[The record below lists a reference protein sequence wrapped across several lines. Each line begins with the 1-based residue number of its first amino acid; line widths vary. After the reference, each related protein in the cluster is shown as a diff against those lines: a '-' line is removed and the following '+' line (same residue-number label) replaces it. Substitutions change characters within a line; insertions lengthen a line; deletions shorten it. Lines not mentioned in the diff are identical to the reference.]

1 VDTKESLIVP
11 PLRMIAWE
19 VTRNCN
25 LNCIHCRA
33 SADLGPYPGELSR
46 EECLRLIDDIASFS
60 KPVVILTGGEPLL
73 RNDIFEI
80 SAYGNKRGLRMVMAV
95 NGTLLNPE
103 NIKTMKDAGIQ
114 RISVSLDG
122 ATPET
127 HDEFRRVKGSFARA
141 IKGIEHAKTEALEFQ
156 INTTI
161 TSQNLEEIAEI
172 HELAKRLGA
181 KAHHIFVLVPTGR
194 GKEIEKEQQ
203 VSPEEY
209 EKVLRWFYEQEKKT
223 ALQLKATCAPQYY
236 RMRKELRGEYPEGF
250 VHGSSP
256 LDTKTRGC
264 LGGVGFC
271 FISHAGQ
278 VSPCGYLE
286 LDCGN
291 VRKNLLP
298 EIWSHSPI
306 FLELR
311 DFEKYEGKCGACKF
325 VMICGGCRARAFY
338 STGNYLSEDPYCTY
352 DP

>member
-1 VDTKESLIVP
+1 
-11 PLRMIAWE
+11 
-19 VTRNCN
+19 
-25 LNCIHCRA
+25 
-33 SADLGPYPGELSR
+33 
-46 EECLRLIDDIASFS
+46 
-60 KPVVILTGGEPLL
+60 
-73 RNDIFEI
+73 
-80 SAYGNKRGLRMVMAV
+80 MVMAV

-103 NIKTMKDAGIQ
+103 NIKTMKDAGIE

-141 IKGIEHAKTEALEFQ
+141 IKGIEHAKAEALEFQ
-156 INTTI
+156 INTAI
-161 TSQNLEEIAEI
+161 TRQNLREIAEI
-172 HELAKRLGA
+172 HELAKTLGA

-194 GKEIEKEQQ
+194 GKEIEKEQA

-209 EKVLRWFYEQEKKT
+209 EKLLRWFHDQEDKT
-223 ALQLKATCAPQYY
+223 FLQLKATCAPQYY
-236 RMRKELRGEYPEGF
+236 RMREELRGEHHNGF

-325 VMICGGCRARAFY
+325 VRMCGGCRARAFY

>member
-1 VDTKESLIVP
+1 MGTKKSVIVP

-19 VTRNCN
+19 VTRSCN

-33 SADLGPYPGELSR
+33 SADLGPHSGGLSR

-80 SAYGNKRGLRMVMAV
+80 AAHGNKRGLRMVMAV

-103 NIKTMKDAGIQ
+103 NIKTMKDAGIE

-141 IKGIEHAKTEALEFQ
+141 IKGIEHAKAEALEFQ
-156 INTTI
+156 INTAI
-161 TSQNLEEIAEI
+161 TRQNLREIAEI
-172 HELAKRLGA
+172 HELAKTLGA
-181 KAHHIFVLVPTGR
+181 TAHHIFVLVPTGR
-194 GKEIEKEQQ
+194 GKEIEKEQA

-209 EKVLRWFYEQEKKT
+209 EKLLRWFHDQEDKT
-223 ALQLKATCAPQYY
+223 FLQLKATCAPQYY
-236 RMRKELRGEYPEGF
+236 RMREELRGEHHNGF

-325 VMICGGCRARAFY
+325 VRMCGGCRARAFY

>member
-1 VDTKESLIVP
+1 MDTKKSLIVP
-11 PLRMIAWE
+11 PLRIIAWE

-33 SADLGPYPGELSR
+33 SADLGPHPGELSR
-46 EECLRLIDDIASFS
+46 EECLRLTDDIASFS

-80 SAYGNKRGLRMVMAV
+80 AAYGNKRGLRMVMAV

-103 NIKTMKDAGIQ
+103 NIKTIKDAGIQ

-127 HDEFRRVKGSFARA
+127 HDEFRRVKGAFAGA
-141 IKGIEHAKTEALEFQ
+141 IKGIEYAKAKALEFQ

-161 TSQNLEEIAEI
+161 TRQNLKEVAEI
-172 HELAKRLGA
+172 HELAKRLEA
-181 KAHHIFVLVPTGR
+181 KAYHIFVLVPTGR
-194 GKEIEKEQQ
+194 GREIEEEQK
-203 VSPEEY
+203 VSVEEY
-209 EKVLRWFYEQEKKT
+209 EKILHWFYDQEGKT
-223 ALQLKATCAPQYY
+223 TLQLKATCAPQYY
-236 RMRKELRGEYPEGF
+236 RIREELRGEHPKDF

-271 FISHAGQ
+271 FISHVGQ

-291 VRKNLLP
+291 VRKSPLQ
-298 EIWSHSPI
+298 EIWSYSPV
-306 FLELR
+306 FVNLR
-311 DFEKYEGKCGACKF
+311 DFKKYEGKCGLCKF
-325 VMICGGCRARAFY
+325 VRICGGCRARAY
-338 STGNYLSEDPYCTY
+338 YATGNFLGEDPYCTY
-352 DP
+352 DV